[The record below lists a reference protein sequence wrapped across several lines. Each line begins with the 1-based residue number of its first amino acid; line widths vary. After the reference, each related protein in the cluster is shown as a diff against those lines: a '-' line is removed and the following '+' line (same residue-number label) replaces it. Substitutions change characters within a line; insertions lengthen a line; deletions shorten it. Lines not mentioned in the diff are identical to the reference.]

1 MAIFV
6 DLEEEPSQAPAV
18 RFPNVIQHEIYRDI
32 NQLRITPNI
41 EQEQPKPKARSPSPT
56 VPQDTQASL
65 EELYSA
71 LNSEPEVQ
79 LPAAIRAFACYP
91 VVIAIASHIDLN
103 TLDSLSRSCR
113 YIHDSLFQF
122 HNALMRSTLHC
133 NREELRAQG
142 ALDHETGPY
151 GFKTNYCARD
161 MVSECRRCG
170 CVVCRNC
177 VIKPPATPALKGR
190 HRRLCLDCTKAPL
203 TSLFVPPMDEKLAN
217 REIVNH
223 AMCTCQDEG
232 VWLCKSCGQGNNSA
246 DSLYHRLWSWR
257 LQYGEIIGGLGTGIG
272 DGDRGVICGR
282 ESRCIGAKERE
293 YEIDCDAEDRRTP
306 SPTISGSG
314 SGSGSGSSSPQLGL
328 SHAITTLDSA
338 SAQLQL
344 QVPTARKE
352 PGYSRHQIEGIGGQL
367 RTKLVRMVRVGAS
380 VPEWSDERS
389 SRAILA
395 KEIKGETRSW
405 CGWCCRPIPGE
416 KDRAAFGVGQK

>member
-56 VPQDTQASL
+56 VPQDTQESL

-91 VVIAIASHIDLN
+91 
-103 TLDSLSRSCR
+103 
-113 YIHDSLFQF
+113 
-122 HNALMRSTLHC
+122 
-133 NREELRAQG
+133 EELRAQG

-177 VIKPPATPALKGR
+177 VIKPPATPAFKGR

-367 RTKLVRMVRVGAS
+367 QTKLVRMVRVGAS